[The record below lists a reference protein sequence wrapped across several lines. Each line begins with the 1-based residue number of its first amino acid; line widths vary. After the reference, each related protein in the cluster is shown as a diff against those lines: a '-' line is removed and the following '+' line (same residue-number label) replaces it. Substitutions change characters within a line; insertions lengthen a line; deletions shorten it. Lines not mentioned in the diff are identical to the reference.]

1 MEKNAFRV
9 LLKAATWN
17 DITVEFPLADVHLA
31 GKSCQSHLSKL
42 SFAR

>member
-1 MEKNAFRV
+1 MKKCVSCA
-9 LLKAATWN
+9 LQAATWN
-17 DITVEFPLADVHLA
+17 DITVEFPLADAHLA